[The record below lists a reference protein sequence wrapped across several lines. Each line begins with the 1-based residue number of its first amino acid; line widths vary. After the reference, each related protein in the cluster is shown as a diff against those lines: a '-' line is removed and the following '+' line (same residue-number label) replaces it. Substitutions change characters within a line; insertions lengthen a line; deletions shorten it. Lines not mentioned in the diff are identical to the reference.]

1 MSEKRVDKSKEGEG
15 RHPVRSLLSF
25 ALLLSAVL
33 LVVLFAAYR
42 DGTGFDVL
50 RRYLRYGRPEQAGGG
65 VVYRYE
71 ADSRNRFAVL
81 GDSLVVLSDASL
93 TLFNSAGEEVWSM
106 PVTMTAPALTAGGN
120 RAAAYDVGGTALYV
134 LDQTG
139 LRLELTAEEDEPYI
153 AATLNR
159 NGELAVTAQKRGYKG
174 SVKVYGRDLDPDPI
188 FEFKSS
194 QRFVLDGYILGDD
207 LAAVTL
213 GQENGVFVSSIV
225 LYEIGVSGEEPAADY
240 SISGGLVAVIA
251 EQEGRLAAV
260 SDTSVTY
267 ASSSGEIIGSYS
279 YSGSY
284 LREYD
289 LNGSG
294 FAALLL
300 NRYRSGSVGR
310 LVTVDKNGEELGS
323 LDIRE
328 EVLDIS
334 ASGRYLAVLYN
345 DRLAVY
351 NQDLQTYASL
361 QGTGD
366 AREVLMRPDGS
377 ALLLSAG
384 SASLFLP

>member
-1 MSEKRVDKSKEGEG
+1 MSEKRVDKSKEGK
-15 RHPVRSLLSF
+15 HPVRSFLSF
-25 ALLLSAVL
+25 LLLLAAVL

-42 DGTGFDVL
+42 DGTGFDIL
-50 RRYLRYGRPEQAGGG
+50 RRYLHYGRSEQVGGAT
-65 VVYRYE
+65 VYRYD
-71 ADSRNRFAVL
+71 ASSKNRYALL
-81 GDSLVVLSDASL
+81 GESLVVLSDASL
-93 TLFNSAGEEVWSM
+93 SLYNGAGEEVWSA
-106 PVTMTAPALTAGGN
+106 PVTMTAPALVSGGG
-120 RAAAYDVGGTALYV
+120 RAAAYDVGGTSLYV

-139 LRLELTAEEDEPYI
+139 LLLELTADEEEPYI
-153 AATLNR
+153 AATLNK
-159 NGELAVTAQKRGYKG
+159 NGALAVTAQKKGYKG
-174 SVKVYGRDLDPDPI
+174 SVKVYDRALGLEPD

-194 QRFVLDGYILGDD
+194 KRFVSDGYVLEDS

-225 LYEIGVSGEEPAADY
+225 LYQMPETEPAADY
-240 SISGGLVAVIA
+240 SISGGLVAAVG
-251 EQEGRLAAV
+251 EQEGRLVTV
-260 SDTSVTY
+260 SDTALTF
-267 ASSSGEIIGSYS
+267 AGANGEIAGTYP
-279 YSGSY
+279 YGGAY

-289 LNGSG
+289 LGGMG

-310 LVTVDKNGEELGS
+310 LVTVDKDGEVLGS
-323 LDIRE
+323 LDVRE

-334 ASGRYLAVLYN
+334 ASGRYLAVLYS

-351 NQDLQTYASL
+351 NQDLQPYATL

-366 AREVLMRPDGS
+366 ARGVLMRSDGS

>member
-1 MSEKRVDKSKEGEG
+1 MSEKRLDKSKEAK
-15 RHPVRSLLSF
+15 HPIRSFFSF
-25 ALLLSAVL
+25 ILLLAAVL

-50 RRYLRYGRPEQAGGG
+50 RRYLHYGRSEQAGGET
-65 VVYRYE
+65 VYHYD
-71 ADSRNRFAVL
+71 AASKNRFALL
-81 GDSLVVLSDASL
+81 GESLVVLSDASL
-93 TLFNSAGEEVWSM
+93 SLYNGAGEEVWST
-106 PVTMTAPALTAGGN
+106 PVTMTAPALVSGGG

-134 LDQTG
+134 LDQSG
-139 LRLELTAEEDEPYI
+139 PVLELTADEEEPYI
-153 AATLNR
+153 SATLNKS
-159 NGELAVTAQKRGYKG
+159 GVLAVTAQKKGYKG
-174 SVKVYGRDLDPDPI
+174 SVKVYDQAPDPS

-194 QRFVLDGYILGDD
+194 QRFVLDGYVLGNC

-225 LYEIGVSGEEPAADY
+225 LYEMPGTEPAADY
-240 SISGGLVAVIA
+240 SVTGGLAAAIG
-251 EQEGRLAAV
+251 EQEGRLATV
-260 SDTSVTY
+260 SDTALTFAGANGEISETY
-267 ASSSGEIIGSYS
+267 A

-289 LNGSG
+289 LGGTG

-310 LVTVDKNGEELGS
+310 LVTVGKDGEELGS
-323 LDIRE
+323 LDVRE
-328 EVLDIS
+328 EVQGMS
-334 ASGRYLAVLYN
+334 ASGRYLAVLYS
-345 DRLAVY
+345 DRLAIY
-351 NQDLQTYASL
+351 NQDLQPYATL

-366 AREVLMRPDGS
+366 ARDVLMRPDGS

>member
-1 MSEKRVDKSKEGEG
+1 MSEKRLDKSKEGK
-15 RHPVRSLLSF
+15 HPIRSFLSF
-25 ALLLSAVL
+25 ILLLAAVL

-50 RRYLRYGRPEQAGGG
+50 RRYLHYGRSEQVGGAT
-65 VVYRYE
+65 VYHYD
-71 ADSRNRFAVL
+71 AASKNRFAL
-81 GDSLVVLSDASL
+81 LEESLVVLSDASL
-93 TLFNSAGEEVWSM
+93 SLYNGAGEEVWST
-106 PVTMTAPALTAGGN
+106 PVTMTAPALVSGGG

-134 LDQTG
+134 VDQSG
-139 LRLELTAEEDEPYI
+139 PVLELTADEEEPYI
-153 AATLNR
+153 SATLNKS
-159 NGELAVTAQKRGYKG
+159 GVLAVTAQKKGYKG
-174 SVKVYGRDLDPDPI
+174 SVKVYDQAPDPT

-194 QRFVLDGYILGDD
+194 QRFVLDGYVLGDC

-213 GQENGVFVSSIV
+213 GQENGVFVSNIV
-225 LYEIGVSGEEPAADY
+225 LYEMPGTDPAADY
-240 SISGGLVAVIA
+240 SVTGGLAAAIG
-251 EQEGRLAAV
+251 EQEGRLATV
-260 SDTSVTY
+260 SDTALTFAGANGEISGTY
-267 ASSSGEIIGSYS
+267 A

-289 LNGSG
+289 LGGTG

-323 LDIRE
+323 LDVRE
-328 EVLDIS
+328 EVLDMS
-334 ASGRYLAVLYN
+334 ASGRYLAVLYS

-351 NQDLQTYASL
+351 NQDLQPYATL

-366 AREVLMRPDGS
+366 AREVLMRADGS